1 MGQGEGDQHP
11 PYVGVQQIDG
21 AGDAHQTARLALG
34 RGDEILRRI
43 GFHQHGPATG
53 VISLPEF
60 GDGEAAGGTL
70 DKTHP
75 ESLLQHGD
83 AAAEPRFGHAE
94 GPAGLGK
101 APVIHHLDI
110 EIEVVEILLHGVIVH
125 KIGR

>member
-1 MGQGEGDQHP
+1 MFNP
-11 PYVGVQQIDG
+11 
-21 AGDAHQTARLALG
+21 
-34 RGDEILRRI
+34 I
-43 GFHQHGPATG
+43 GI
-53 VISLPEF
+53 ISLPEF

-75 ESLLQHGD
+75 ESFLQHGD
-83 AAAEPRFGHAE
+83 AAAEPGFGHAE